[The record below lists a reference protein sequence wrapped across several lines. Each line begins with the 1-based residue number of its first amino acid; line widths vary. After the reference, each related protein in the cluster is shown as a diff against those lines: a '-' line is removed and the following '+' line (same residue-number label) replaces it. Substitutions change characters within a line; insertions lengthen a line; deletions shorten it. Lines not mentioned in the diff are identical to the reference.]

1 MVKGSPYVSFD
12 LPLLGSVYELVFIGL
27 FTKIV
32 DKTTIHIN
40 GHVHVNYSENGDN
53 CCFAY
58 GQKSRKIP
66 REHETLKQIQ
76 DRNPSFWRKKYE
88 LHSEE
93 I

>member
-1 MVKGSPYVSFD
+1 MLALIFRCWVEFMRWS
-12 LPLLGSVYELVFIGL
+12 LLVFLPKLLTRQQSTLMVMFMLI
-27 FTKIV
+27 IV
-32 DKTTIHIN
+32 KTVTIAVLHMARN
-40 GHVHVNYSENGDN
+40 PG
-53 CCFAY
+53 
-58 GQKSRKIP
+58 KIP